1 LRAGPGLLPI
11 LAGHFVMG
19 DSEGDANEA
28 PRAATVKPLR
38 LMRHEVTNRHF
49 DAFVARTN
57 HLTDADSY
65 FPGCP
70 LWVKS
75 RHKLGHPITSAF
87 GG

>member
-1 LRAGPGLLPI
+1 LQAVLGLTPI
-11 LAGHFVMG
+11 TAGHFVMG

-28 PRAATVKPLR
+28 PRAATVIPFR
-38 LMRHEVTNRHF
+38 LMRHEVTNRQF

-70 LWVKS
+70 VWMAESVQKS
-75 RHKLGHPITSAF
+75 RYTTGVR
-87 GG
+87 

>member
-1 LRAGPGLLPI
+1 MKAGLGLLPI
-11 LAGHFVMG
+11 PASHFVMG

-28 PRAATVKPLR
+28 PRAATVKSFR
-38 LMRHEVTNRHF
+38 LMRHVVTNRQF

-70 LWVKS
+70 LWVQ
-75 RHKLGHPITSAF
+75 AV
-87 GG
+87 